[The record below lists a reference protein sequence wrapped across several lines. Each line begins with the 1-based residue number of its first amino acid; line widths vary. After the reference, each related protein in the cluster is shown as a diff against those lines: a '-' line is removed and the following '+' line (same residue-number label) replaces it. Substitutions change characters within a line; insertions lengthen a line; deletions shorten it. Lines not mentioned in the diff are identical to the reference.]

1 MIHTIAI
8 TRDLATC
15 LAIRRRVFIEEQGVS
30 EADEVDGLDPV
41 ALHLLAMQDATPVG
55 TARILLDG
63 AVGKIGRVC
72 VLEEA
77 RGTGLGAAL
86 IRAAVAELRAMPG
99 VAKAKLGAQ
108 VHALG
113 FYERLG
119 FEAVGPVYMDAGI
132 PHRDMVMAL

>member
-1 MIHTIAI
+1 VIETIAI
-8 TRDLATC
+8 TRDLPTC
-15 LAIRRRVFIEEQGVS
+15 LAIRRTVFIEEQGVS

-41 ALHLLAMQDATPVG
+41 ALHLLAMRDATPVG

-119 FEAVGPVYMDAGI
+119 FEAVGPVYIDAGI
-132 PHRDMVMAL
+132 PHRDMVMPL

>member
-1 MIHTIAI
+1 MIHSIAV

-15 LAIRRRVFIEEQGVS
+15 LAIRRKVFIDEQGVS
-30 EADEVDGLDPV
+30 EAEDVDGLDPV
-41 ALHLLAMQDATPVG
+41 ALHLLAMQDAEPVG
-55 TARILLDG
+55 TARLLVEG

-72 VLEEA
+72 VLPQA
-77 RGTGLGAAL
+77 RGMGLGAAL
-86 IRAAVAELRAMPG
+86 IRAAVAELRVMPG

-108 VHALG
+108 VQALG

-119 FEAVGPVYMDAGI
+119 FEVEGQVYMDAGI

>member
-1 MIHTIAI
+1 MIQTIAI

-15 LAIRRRVFIEEQGVS
+15 LAIRRRVFIEEQGVT
-30 EADEVDGLDPV
+30 EAEDVDGLDPV

-55 TARILLDG
+55 TARILVEG
-63 AVGKIGRVC
+63 ATGKIGRVC
-72 VLEEA
+72 ILKEA

-108 VHALG
+108 VHAIG
-113 FYERLG
+113 FYEKLG
-119 FEAVGPVYMDAGI
+119 FEAVGPVYMDAGV

>member
-1 MIHTIAI
+1 VIRTIAI

-15 LAIRRRVFIEEQGVS
+15 LALRRRVFIEEQGVS

-77 RGTGLGAAL
+77 RGVGLGAAL

-119 FEAVGPVYMDAGI
+119 FEPVGPVYMDAGI

>member
-1 MIHTIAI
+1 MIQTIAI

-15 LAIRRRVFIEEQGVS
+15 LEIRRRVFIEEQGVT
-30 EADEVDGLDPV
+30 EAEDVDGLDPV

-55 TARILLDG
+55 TARILVEG

-72 VLEEA
+72 ILKEA

-86 IRAAVAELRAMPG
+86 IRAAVAELRAMPD

-108 VHALG
+108 VHAIG
-113 FYERLG
+113 FYEKLG
-119 FEAVGPVYMDAGI
+119 FEAVGPVYMDAGV

>member
-1 MIHTIAI
+1 MIRTIAI

-15 LAIRRRVFIEEQGVS
+15 LALRRRVFIEEQGVS

-77 RGTGLGAAL
+77 RGLGLGAAL

-119 FEAVGPVYMDAGI
+119 FEPVGPVYMDAGI

>member
-1 MIHTIAI
+1 MIETIAI
-8 TRDLATC
+8 TRDLPTC
-15 LAIRRRVFIEEQGVS
+15 LAIRRKVFIEEQGVT
-30 EADEVDGLDPV
+30 EAEDVDGLDPV

-55 TARILLDG
+55 TARILVEG

-72 VLEEA
+72 ILKEA

-86 IRAAVAELRAMPG
+86 IRAAVAELRRMPD

-108 VHALG
+108 VHAIG
-113 FYERLG
+113 FYEKLG
-119 FEAVGPVYMDAGI
+119 FEAVGPVYMDAGV